1 MKPPPS
7 STTET
12 RATELLD
19 DALSN
24 HQAGDLQAA
33 ENGYRRALEISPS
46 HPEAL
51 RLLGVLCYQA
61 NRLDEAVEL
70 LRRAIQSAPHHID
83 ALCNLGMVLSAAGN
97 QTAAE
102 QALRQAIAMDPS
114 MAAAYNALGSV
125 LLASGDIKAAVA
137 TYQKALS
144 LEPLFAEAMVNLA
157 NALLLAGRADL
168 ALEPCRRAID
178 VAGDLPEARVVMG
191 NIQASLG
198 DKASASASFRRA
210 CELAPERAESWCS
223 LAASLESERHWDEA
237 LACFDRASVLDPQL
251 GPAISGGLLLRKSLL
266 QWRDLEVWSKRF
278 AAGVEA
284 GLEGLTPFIYL
295 AEPSSPREQLQCARL
310 WCEHIERRIAPARN
324 RLALRHPRTRGDRIT
339 VGYFSYDFRR
349 HPTAYTKVGLFEN
362 HDRSRFR
369 ILGYCNGPDDG
380 SAIRR
385 RVIDSFDHFTDVAG
399 WPAAEVARRIHSDGV
414 DILVDLKGHTLE
426 APTEVFAMRPAP
438 IQVNYKGYPGTIGG
452 GFIDYIVAD
461 EFVVPPGQQEA
472 YSEQVVYLPETYW
485 VDDSQR
491 ALPAPAPSRRDLG
504 LPPEGTIFCGFNNS
518 YKIGPAVFDDWA
530 MILARVPGSV
540 LWVQNSNPASS
551 LADNLR
557 REASLRHIA
566 PDRLVFAPRR
576 PLREYLAL
584 LTVADLFLDTRPY
597 NGHTTASD
605 ALWAGL
611 PVLTL
616 PGETFAS
623 RVAGSLLRT
632 LGLPELIAESREHYR
647 ETAVRL
653 ALDDEVRHQLRSRL
667 QIAKVAS
674 PLYDTV
680 RLTRHMEIA
689 YLTMYEEFLAG
700 RPPRGFSVPALD
712 GAGSG

>member
-1 MKPPPS
+1 MKHPPTS
-7 STTET
+7 SAET
-12 RATELLD
+12 HATVLLD
-19 DALSN
+19 DALAK
-24 HQAGDLQAA
+24 HQSGDLQAA
-33 ENGYRRALEISPS
+33 ENSYRRVLEISPA

-70 LRRAIQSAPHHID
+70 LRRAIQSAPRHTD
-83 ALCNLGMVLSAAGN
+83 AFCNLGMVLSAAGN
-97 QTAAE
+97 QVAAE
-102 QALRQAIAMDPS
+102 RALRQAIALDPS

-125 LLASGDIKAAVA
+125 LLASGDLKPAVA
-137 TYQKALS
+137 AYQKALE
-144 LEPLFAEAMVNLA
+144 LEPMFAEAMVNLA
-157 NALLLAGRADL
+157 HVLLLAGRADL
-168 ALEPCRRAID
+168 AVEPCRRAID
-178 VAGDLPEARVVMG
+178 VAGNLAEARVVMG

-198 DKASASASFRRA
+198 NNVSASDSFRHA
-210 CELAPERAESWCS
+210 CELAPEQAENWCS
-223 LAASLESERHWDEA
+223 LAASLESERQWDEA
-237 LACFDRASVLDPQL
+237 LACFDRAYALDPQL
-251 GPAISGGLLLRKSLL
+251 GPAISGGLLIRKSLL
-266 QWRDLEVWSKRF
+266 QWRDLELWSKRF
-278 AAGVEA
+278 AAGIEA

-295 AEPSSPREQLQCARL
+295 AEPSSPKEQLECARL
-310 WCEHIERRIAPARN
+310 WCEHIERRVEPAQK
-324 RLALRHPRTRGDRIT
+324 RLGLGHSRTRADRIT

-385 RVIDSFDHFTDVAG
+385 RVIDSFDRFTDVAG
-399 WPAAEVARRIHSDGV
+399 WPAAEVARKIHSDGV

-426 APTEVFAMRPAP
+426 APTDVFAMRPSP

-452 GFIDYIVAD
+452 EFIDYIVAD
-461 EFVVPPGQQEA
+461 EFVVPPEQQEA

-485 VDDSQR
+485 VDDSRR
-491 ALPAPAPSRRDLG
+491 ALPASAPSRRDLG
-504 LPPEGTIFCGFNNS
+504 LPPEGTVFCGFNNS
-518 YKIGPAVFDDWA
+518 YKIGPEVFDDWA

-540 LWVQNSNPASS
+540 LWIQNSNPASS

-557 REASLRHIA
+557 REASRRNIT

-647 ETAVRL
+647 ETAIRL
-653 ALDDEVRHQLRSRL
+653 ALDEDTRRHLRSRL
-667 QIAKVAS
+667 EIAKGSS
-674 PLYDTV
+674 PLYDTA
-680 RLTRHMEIA
+680 RLTRHMEEA
-689 YLTMYEEFLAG
+689 YLTMYEQFLAG
-700 RPPRGFSVPALD
+700 RPPLGFSVPAIE
-712 GAGSG
+712 GASSA